1 MKDLTCELPQ
11 YFNIRHTEK
20 GILTKTTKRAGS
32 NLHCIM
38 AFKKLQDSF
47 IVPIFDP
54 SHTGDDSPSLSEVEE
69 LNSSDSDLPSSPRDF
84 TRGGE
89 SWDGRVPNVDDV
101 DLGTIASSPVQTN
114 ADSKLME
121 ERLSGSDDND
131 CGAEAAMKNDE
142 HEPKLPVLR
151 LRRSGTFT
159 KEKPILK
166 VEQPRPLSSDSESS
180 VDASNVSDRGAASST
195 QEPKLPVLRLRR
207 SGTFTK
213 EKPIL
218 KVEQPRPLSSDSE
231 SSVDASNVS
240 DRGAAS
246 STENLTEGG
255 SDSEG
260 DSAAVSETSQG
271 DVDSGSPVV
280 RLKRS
285 GTFTKEK
292 PSVLCDTFDPNWEES
307 VDLDDTLKSSDYF

>member
-47 IVPIFDP
+47 TVPIFDP

-121 ERLSGSDDND
+121 ERLSGSGDSD

-142 HEPKLPVLR
+142 
-151 LRRSGTFT
+151 
-159 KEKPILK
+159 
-166 VEQPRPLSSDSESS
+166 
-180 VDASNVSDRGAASST
+180 

-218 KVEQPRPLSSDSE
+218 KVEKPRPLSSDSE
-231 SSVDASNVS
+231 SSVDASNIS